1 MAFFIRIQLQVASVA
16 FISFLP
22 WARAHVSDSG
32 HFSQRQTEI
41 HKRILKD
48 GSYPS
53 ARNSKRCH
61 NSLWQHQ
68 RQSQASWVHGA
79 PDEGD
84 NDKRELLRSSNHPD
98 EINGRERNLRFLK
111 DADLHSKLLFGFI
124 ALCSQRFQN
133 VQFPSVCP
141 DKGQREVC
149 RLPNGAKLRTVSTW
163 LWKVFGSMNLH
174 DIQSARS
181 SQVITDPNEEA
192 GMLAASFPC
201 PPAQLLC
208 TAC

>member
-1 MAFFIRIQLQVASVA
+1 MRSLTSPSLDLAPQ
-16 FISFLP
+16 P
-22 WARAHVSDSG
+22 WA
-32 HFSQRQTEI
+32 
-41 HKRILKD
+41 
-48 GSYPS
+48 
-53 ARNSKRCH
+53 
-61 NSLWQHQ
+61 
-68 RQSQASWVHGA
+68 QSQASWVHGA

-208 TAC
+208 TACWGQASFLRLMQSACLGLATFLAMWPSAQDIPSLLWNRIRVLQY